1 MRDKSPPSRR
11 EGQPRL
17 ERRDHDYDE
26 ERFDKAQEARLA
38 IANQNAR
45 KANLAR
51 FDASDSDENANYDT
65 DDPEVS
71 AARLYAHSIAVRGNS
86 ARIREEPSRATADH
100 DPDVPVDSLYW
111 HTVRG
116 NSAST
121 REEPS
126 RASAEY
132 AIDRAHRADLAAR
145 FGYTPPSSEYDS
157 PPSSDYDSEADG
169 AGAY

>member
-1 MRDKSPPSRR
+1 MWLTSSLRDKSPPPRR
-11 EGQPRL
+11 EDKH
-17 ERRDHDYDE
+17 RRDRREAYDDD
-26 ERFDKAQEARLA
+26 RSDKAQEARL
-38 IANQNAR
+38 ANQNAR

-51 FDASDSDENANYDT
+51 FDAADYASDSDENANYDT

-71 AARLYAHSIAVRGNS
+71 AARLYAHSTAVRGNS

-100 DPDVPVDSLYW
+100 DPDVPVDNLYW

-145 FGYTPPSSEYDS
+145 FGYTPPSS
-157 PPSSDYDSEADG
+157 DYDSETDG
-169 AGAY
+169 AY